1 MESLSALSANKEEPD
16 VREYN
21 IESSAL
27 LSKKFLGV
35 DCYSDHPAWS
45 GGDVD
50 AALFA
55 RALHLLLRGDP
66 HRHRFVHHR
75 EPLPGIV
82 NGRDSSQSPEKIL
95 WGVRCGP
102 RLQLHDSKW

>member
-21 IESSAL
+21 IEPSAL

-45 GGDVD
+45 GDVD

-82 NGRDSSQSPEKIL
+82 NGRDSS
-95 WGVRCGP
+95 
-102 RLQLHDSKW
+102 